1 MALNSN
7 YITVDG
13 LEAYFVDKSTG
24 QPLAGGIVNFYEDN
38 NRTIG
43 KLVYQLTGSPPNYT
57 YTALPNPL
65 ILSNTG
71 TFQDASGNN
80 IAVYFFPYDI
90 NRNLQLYY
98 VTVTDVL
105 GTQQFTREGWPF
117 SAITTS
123 SSSAT
128 GSFTNQIT
136 NPQFVDI
143 SFISPLTITATVAG
157 TLSVSIAPSW
167 ILNLTTSGAGSVTVT
182 RNSIAGTA
190 AYPFNPPYT
199 LTITPGANV
208 TALTLSQNLANNPD
222 IWSPQTGV
230 AANGWIATSLLLANA
245 SSATISYIPSVG
257 AAQVLLVANNTGGVY
272 QEFNGTVQLTA
283 PVNTD
288 TSTVGYVDIVITL
301 LTVVATTL
309 SNVQVLPLQT
319 NISNVTYNETSVNQ
333 QRNQL
338 FNYYN
343 PLLQYKPTNSYLAG
357 WDFALNPAQFLG
369 NNVAPIATGANTS
382 NYYWDQTIIFQSVD
396 SGVSISRSA
405 EGNQALRVTANTTTQ
420 FALIQYI
427 SSPLAEEILQNPLSV
442 NIAAISNAV
451 GGLVGTISLWYTD
464 VGLPSTVT
472 SHNSIVKSL
481 NATGKPLTFNGS
493 WLEVPRNGMTTT
505 PIYGTSLLGDAVFLA
520 TTSSNK
526 NFNDY
531 GFNGWTMNGD
541 SDINTPT
548 YVAIVIGFSSLPI
561 GKYIDISSISLTPGY
576 IPTRPAPTVLSGDV
590 LSECQSYYE
599 KSFNPGVIPADS
611 LPVSSG
617 IFAATTTSY
626 KTTTANPYVFAYIPF
641 KVTKYT
647 VPSAITLYSPTAPG
661 NQLID
666 LTIPV
671 SFTGTSIA
679 YLSQNGFCVTFTG
692 IVGGAD
698 VQGDTCGVGWAAD
711 CRLGY

>member
-13 LEAYFVDKSTG
+13 LEAYFIDKSTG

-38 NRTIG
+38 NRTVG

-90 NRNLQLYY
+90 NGNLQLYY

-128 GSFTNQIT
+128 GLFTNQIT

-143 SFISPLTITATVAG
+143 NFISPLTITATVAG

-208 TALTLSQNLANNPD
+208 TSLTLSQNLANNPD

-230 AANGWIATSLLLANA
+230 AANGWVATSLLLANA
-245 SSATISYIPSVG
+245 SSATVSYIPSVG
-257 AAQVLLVANNTGGVY
+257 SAQILLVANNTGGVY
-272 QEFNGTVQLTA
+272 QEFNSTIQLTT
-283 PVNTD
+283 PGNTD
-288 TSTVGYVDIVITL
+288 ASTVGYVNIIITL
-301 LTVVATTL
+301 PTATTTTL

-319 NISNVTYNETSVNQ
+319 YISNITYNETSVNQ

-343 PLLQYKPTNSYLAG
+343 PLLQYKQIPSYLVG
-357 WDFALNPAQFLG
+357 WDFPMNPSQPLG
-369 NNVAPIATGANTS
+369 PTVAPIASGSNTS
-382 NYYWDQTIIFQSVD
+382 NYYWDQTIIFQSAN
-396 SGVSISRSA
+396 SGVSISRVA
-405 EGNQALRVTANTTTQ
+405 NGALRVTANVDTQ
-420 FALIQYI
+420 FALIQYRQYPI
-427 SSPLAEEILQNPLSV
+427 VRVIMQSPLSV
-442 NIAAISNAV
+442 NVSAVSNQS
-451 GGLVGTISLWYTD
+451 GGITGTASIWYLTA
-464 VGLPSTVT
+464 GSLPSVVIN
-472 SHNSIVKSL
+472 HQSIIATL
-481 NATGKPLTFNGS
+481 GATGKPATLNGS
-493 WLEVPRNGMTTT
+493 WLEIPRNGMTTT
-505 PIYGTSLLGDAVFLA
+505 PTYGTSLLGDAKF
-520 TTSSNK
+520 TITSSSNY
-526 NFNDY
+526 NYNDY
-531 GFNGWTMNGD
+531 GFNGWTMNGS
-541 SDINTPT
+541 SDVIVPLNI
-548 YVAIVIGFSSLPI
+548 AIVVGFSKLTA
-561 GKYIDISSISLTPGY
+561 GNYVEFGSISLIPGY
-576 IPTRPAPTVLSGDV
+576 IPTRPAPKVYGGGTLA
-590 LSECQSYYE
+590 ECQTFFE
-599 KSFNPGVIPADS
+599 MSFNQDVIPAEALNIS
-611 LPVSSG
+611 TGTFLFPVMSYAS
-617 IFAATTTSY
+617 TTQ
-626 KTTTANPYVFAYIPF
+626 NPLFTPMIEY
-641 KVTKYT
+641 KVTKNNIPN
-647 VPSAITLYSPTAPG
+647 VITLYSPMIAG
-661 NQLID
+661 SQIYD
-666 LTIPV
+666 LTKTTALTGTGIGYSSQSGFNV
-671 SFTGTSIA
+671 SFA
-679 YLSQNGFCVTFTG
+679 L
-692 IVGGAD
+692 GGSAA
-698 VQGDTCGVGWAAD
+698 QGDNCAISWCSDA
-711 CRLGY
+711 RLGY